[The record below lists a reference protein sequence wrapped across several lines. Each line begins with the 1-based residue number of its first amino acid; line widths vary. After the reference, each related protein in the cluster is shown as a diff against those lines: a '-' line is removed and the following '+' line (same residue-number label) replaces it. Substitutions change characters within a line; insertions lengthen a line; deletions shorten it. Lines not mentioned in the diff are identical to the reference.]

1 MGGFLFGDVAW
12 SPFAGHGGSWRDGAA
27 AGGFPRAGRAVWGV
41 LEWFRGGGGVSAVRA
56 GLLARVMTAG
66 AVRVAVS
73 VGPAWGKVRG
83 GLDFRGGW
91 LGEGEGGGGGGGDRV
106 GGPGGGDRAGGLGLA
121 GTVPVPAGDGAVF
134 RDLAGQRLVAG
145 PSGADCG
152 EDEAAGAGQGQVA
165 AADGLPGAASLLRG
179 SGGEGGVAGD
189 AAGHLGGGGPGR
201 DLLGD
206 EFRAAGAEHRPGP
219 RPGPVQGRLRLPQP
233 GLG

>member
-27 AGGFPRAGRAVWGV
+27 AGGFPRAGRAVWWRSFGCPGGLV
-41 LEWFRGGGGVSAVRA
+41 GEGDDGGGGA
-56 GLLARVMTAG
+56 
-66 AVRVAVS
+66 
-73 VGPAWGKVRG
+73 
-83 GLDFRGGW
+83 
-91 LGEGEGGGGGGGDRV
+91 GDRV
-106 GGPGGGDRAGGLGLA
+106 LRAGVAERAGRLGLA

-189 AAGHLGGGGPGR
+189 AA
-201 DLLGD
+201 
-206 EFRAAGAEHRPGP
+206 
-219 RPGPVQGRLRLPQP
+219 
-233 GLG
+233 

>member
-41 LEWFRGGGGVSAVRA
+41 LEWFRGGWRSFGCPGG
-56 GLLARVMTAG
+56 L
-66 AVRVAVS
+66 
-73 VGPAWGKVRG
+73 VGEGDDGRG
-83 GLDFRGGW
+83 GA
-91 LGEGEGGGGGGGDRV
+91 GDRV
-106 GGPGGGDRAGGLGLA
+106 LRTGVAERAGRLGLA
-121 GTVPVPAGDGAVF
+121 RAVPVPAGDGAVS
-134 RDLAGQRLVAG
+134 RDLPGQRLVAG
-145 PSGADCG
+145 PSGPDCG

-165 AADGLPGAASLLRG
+165 AADRLPGAASLLRG

-206 EFRAAGAEHRPGP
+206 QGGAAGAEHRAGA
-219 RPGPVQGRLRLPQP
+219 RP
-233 GLG
+233 